1 MTITE
6 FTERLKVVKVKDTE
20 LLFRTADKTSLQ
32 IGGLFYGVKGAD
44 GMIATPQVGEEPN
57 CIVAQVTP
65 IEA

>member
-32 IGGLFYGVKGAD
+32 IGGLFYGVKGED
-44 GMIATPQVGEEPN
+44 GTIATPQVGEEPN
-57 CIVAQVTP
+57 CVVAQVTP
-65 IEA
+65 IE